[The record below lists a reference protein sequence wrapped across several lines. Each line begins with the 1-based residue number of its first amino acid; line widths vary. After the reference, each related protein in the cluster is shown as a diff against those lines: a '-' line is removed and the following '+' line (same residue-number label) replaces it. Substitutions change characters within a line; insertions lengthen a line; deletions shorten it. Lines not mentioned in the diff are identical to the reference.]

1 MGSCQ
6 YAEMSFAMRYTL
18 SPAMDSKESARTT
31 SIGAWAGFA
40 GATESRVVDLLV
52 SNLFNFSVV
61 IGAILMFAAIDSPI
75 IWLGAVLTAA
85 SMVMLGWLLRRD
97 MSRGRALL
105 STYQGQ
111 RIALLVAVAAAYL
124 ARRPDHALWIW
135 AATGLAILAILSER
149 TLRLLLSK
157 ATPVA
162 VQLPGFPEVPRPPF
176 KPSMVAIAPFAE
188 AVLGGLFAAAELPGW
203 SYLVIVALGTMSAV
217 IMAAYAIRAVM
228 ISRRSAISIRKALQ
242 QYQPEFAVYY
252 AARNGAR
259 YQLGMWL
266 PYFERLNR
274 RFIVITCYPSTVPE
288 IAELTSA
295 PVVIPKLKSAHGR
308 LWHLVVDSLKAAFYV
323 QNHQANV
330 DMLRFD
336 RLTHIWLNHGDSDKA
351 ANYSARHAAFDK
363 VFVSGQQGVERYG
376 AHGVRI
382 RPEQFTIVGR
392 PQVDRIL
399 TRDEPLPAG
408 APRTVLYA
416 PTWQGGKPNT
426 NYSSLPLGGQIVDAL
441 LDRGATVIFR
451 PHPQTYRDPQQTG
464 IARDIQR
471 RLSADSKS
479 TGRQHV
485 FGDAAEVDWDVPECF
500 NHCDA
505 LITDVSSVASDFL
518 ASGKPLA
525 MVAIQQKG
533 EAFRQAIPM
542 ARVAY
547 VIERDL
553 STLPEALDEL
563 FGPDSLAEARR
574 TYRSYCLGDAL
585 GPKAPLPFLREV
597 NTILDGPPPQRR
609 LATHVKSTARV
620 TGSSP
625 KGGATALQMK
635 SPAAVDPAR

>member
-1 MGSCQ
+1 M
-6 YAEMSFAMRYTL
+6 
-18 SPAMDSKESARTT
+18 
-31 SIGAWAGFA
+31 SIGAWSAFA
-40 GATESRVVDLLV
+40 GATESRVVDLIV
-52 SNLFNFSVV
+52 SNLFNFCVV
-61 IGAILMFAAIDSPI
+61 IGAVVMFVAVGSPI
-75 IWLGAVLTAA
+75 IWLGAGLAVA
-85 SMVMLGWLLRRD
+85 SMIMLGWLLRRD
-97 MSRGRALL
+97 LGRGRALL
-105 STYQGQ
+105 AIYQAP
-111 RIALLVAVAAAYL
+111 RIAVLVAVAAGYL
-124 ARRPDHALWIW
+124 ARRPDDPVWIW
-135 AATGLAILAILSER
+135 CATGLAILAILCEP

-162 VQLPGFPEVPRPPF
+162 VQLPGFPEVPKPPF
-176 KPSMVAIAPFAE
+176 KPSFVAIAPFVAS
-188 AVLGGLFAAAELPGW
+188 VLGGVLAAFGAPGW
-203 SYLVIVALGTMSAV
+203 SYLLIVGTSTLAIV

-274 RFIVITCYPSTVPE
+274 RFVVITCHASTVPE

-295 PVVIPKLKSAHGR
+295 PVLLPKIKSAHGR

-336 RLTHIWLNHGDSDKA
+336 RLTHIWLNHGDSDKS

-363 VFVSGQQGVERYG
+363 VFVSGQQAVERYA

-382 RPEQFTIVGR
+382 RPDQFAIVGR
-392 PQVDRIL
+392 PQIERIV

-408 APRTVLYA
+408 VPRTVLYA
-416 PTWQGGKPNT
+416 PTWHGGKPNT
-426 NYSSLPLGGQIVDAL
+426 NYSSLPLGSQIVDAL
-441 LDRGATVIFR
+441 LARGVTVIFR
-451 PHPQTYRDPQQTG
+451 PHPQTYRDPQQAG
-464 IARDIQR
+464 LAHDIQR
-471 RLSADSKS
+471 RLSADRKS
-479 TGRQHV
+479 TGRQHG
-485 FGDAAEVDWDVPECF
+485 FGHAAEVEWHIPECF

-525 MVAIQQKG
+525 MVASQQKG

-563 FGPDSLAEARR
+563 LSADSLAAERR
-574 TYRSYCLGDAL
+574 AYRAYCLGDAL
-585 GPKAPLPFLREV
+585 GSEAPQPFFREV
-597 NTILDGPPPQRR
+597 DRILDGPPLERRSAQR
-609 LATHVKSTARV
+609 VKPTER
-620 TGSSP
+620 
-625 KGGATALQMK
+625 
-635 SPAAVDPAR
+635 AVR